1 MIDDGSELSWCPHHN
16 GPDQDLWVFAQEL
29 LGKTSGQCRI
39 QTVAQMQIFLTR
51 NLQMKGRTCAGCG
64 TTSSC
69 VLSQS
74 GGRGSAFCWTQD
86 ALLHG
91 NKSTHHPCRNK
102 QLTKNHSNWSWLSW
116 LRIAQP
122 LPVAFARQP
131 KQNLGKPSNTSR
143 RWDGLGSNFLPSKS
157 PLGFLR
163 FDPCCG
169 MLKLLGS

>member
-1 MIDDGSELSWCPHHN
+1 MTGQGLEPRAENISAAWGCRVFPLLATILTLLRLVIDDGSELSWCPHHN

-39 QTVAQMQIFLTR
+39 PTVGQMQIFLTR

-74 GGRGSAFCWTQD
+74 GGCGSAFCWTQD

-116 LRIAQP
+116 LRISLCP
-122 LPVAFARQP
+122 
-131 KQNLGKPSNTSR
+131 
-143 RWDGLGSNFLPSKS
+143 
-157 PLGFLR
+157 
-163 FDPCCG
+163 
-169 MLKLLGS
+169 